1 MNLRRPCAHPAP
13 VFETIAA
20 PGPWISRAAC
30 ANEPT
35 DLFFPEDG
43 EGTELAKAIC
53 GGCPVRAECIGYA
66 VAIPSLDGIW
76 GGLTERER
84 ERLRRERY
92 GSVDVD
98 DKRLYANEWGER
110 ALIRAVGGASHLTP
124 PV

>member
-1 MNLRRPCAHPAP
+1 MNLRPSCAHPAP
-13 VFETIAA
+13 VFETIPA
-20 PGPWISRAAC
+20 PGPWIGRAAC

-76 GGLTERER
+76 GGLTRQERF
-84 ERLRRERY
+84 RLRQSRNCRRAATN
-92 GSVDVD
+92 GACPADVPTQPRTQACRTSVSGHS
-98 DKRLYANEWGER
+98 R
-110 ALIRAVGGASHLTP
+110 
-124 PV
+124 

>member
-1 MNLRRPCAHPAP
+1 MKLRLSCAHPAP
-13 VFETIAA
+13 VFETIPA
-20 PGPWISRAAC
+20 PGAWISRAAC

-76 GGLTERER
+76 GGLTRQERF
-84 ERLRRERY
+84 RLRQSRNCRHAAPN
-92 GSVDVD
+92 G
-98 DKRLYANEWGER
+98 ACG
-110 ALIRAVGGASHLTP
+110 AVATQP
-124 PV
+124 RTQACRT